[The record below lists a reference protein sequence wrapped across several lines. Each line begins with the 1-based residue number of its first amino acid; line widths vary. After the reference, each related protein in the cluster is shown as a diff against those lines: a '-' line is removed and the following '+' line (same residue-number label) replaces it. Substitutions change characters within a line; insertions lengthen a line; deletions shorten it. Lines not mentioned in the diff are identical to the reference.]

1 MLEHYNIQIGILEK
15 LVNMHKTELN
25 IRHVL
30 DCLEYL
36 KHRVRTL
43 ENESDT
49 WEMYFGRLP

>member
-15 LVNMHKTELN
+15 LVNIHKTELN

-30 DCLEYL
+30 DYLEYL